1 MTELDPRFRIRAPLR
16 CDGIGRLDCA
26 ENAESGERLAVRWVP
41 LEANGAQAVKAV
53 EKLPRHPQLPR
64 VLQVGQ
70 VGTSAFVALD
80 FPEGHTLAA
89 RVEELK
95 SDDLL
100 RAAQQ
105 LADAL
110 STVHAQGVV
119 HGEISCDSILMTADG
134 RAVLWDMPLVIANRL
149 ADRRGENRLMQNL
162 TKTAPFLAPER
173 ARGEGASP
181 AADVYAL
188 GAVLCIAGG
197 APLPTAPTT
206 LGVVNLVST
215 GEWTPRVPESLP
227 AEWKTMLSRMVA
239 RNPAARP
246 TAGDVAL
253 AFARVPTPTAAAPT
267 LEMQATQLP
276 QEILDAADAL
286 MREQV
291 LALRAATTG
300 ELPVAKGELPPE
312 IVVPADREAVRIPT
326 VEFEA
331 VRDSVPVNDGVEVT
345 KSLAN
350 EVTAMSDEDLEAV
363 RTEKRLWV
371 VLAAMAAAGLVMMV
385 IALVLANRQPQVV
398 VVAPAPVEDV
408 KPAAEVINLDDELA
422 PLPKLTAQAQ

>member
-53 EKLPRHPQLPR
+53 ESLPRHPQLPKI
-64 VLQVGQ
+64 LQTGQ

-95 SDDLL
+95 TDELL

-197 APLPTAPTT
+197 APLPTAATT

-227 AEWKTMLSRMVA
+227 QEWKTMLTRMVA
-239 RNPAARP
+239 RNAAARP

-253 AFARVPTPTAAAPT
+253 AFARVPTPTASAPT

-276 QEILDAADAL
+276 REILDAADAL

-300 ELPVAKGELPPE
+300 ELPAVQGELPPE
-312 IVVPADREAVRIPT
+312 IVVPAERETVRIPT

-331 VRDSVPVNDGVEVT
+331 VRDSVPVNEGVEVT
-345 KSLAN
+345 RSLAA
-350 EVTAMSDEDLEAV
+350 EVVTVTDADIATVS
-363 RTEKRLWV
+363 TEKKLWV
-371 VLAAMAAAGLVMMV
+371 VLAAMGAASLVMLAVAM
-385 IALVLANRQPQVV
+385 VLANRPPEVV
-398 VVAPAPVEDV
+398 VVPAAPVEV
-408 KPAAEVINLDDELA
+408 AQPASLDLDDDLA
-422 PLPKLTAQAQ
+422 PLPKLTAPAQ

>member
-53 EKLPRHPQLPR
+53 ESLPRHPQLPR
-64 VLQVGQ
+64 ILQVGQ
-70 VGTSAFVALD
+70 VGASAFVALD

-95 SDDLL
+95 NDDLL

-162 TKTAPFLAPER
+162 VKTAPFLAPER

-197 APLPTAPTT
+197 APLPTSSTT

-215 GEWTPRVPESLP
+215 GEWTPRVPEALP
-227 AEWKTMLSRMVA
+227 NEWKTMLTRMVA

-253 AFARVPTPTAAAPT
+253 AFAKVPSPRASAPT
-267 LEMQATQLP
+267 LEMKATSLP

-291 LALRAATTG
+291 LALRASTTS
-300 ELPVAKGELPPE
+300 ELPAAKGELPPE
-312 IVVPADREAVRIPT
+312 IVVPESRETVRIPT

-331 VRDSVPVNDGVEVT
+331 VRDSVPVNDAIEV
-345 KSLAN
+345 SRSIAN
-350 EVTAMSDEDLEAV
+350 EVTSISDADLEAV
-363 RTEKRLWV
+363 RTEKKLWV
-371 VLAAMAAAGLVMMV
+371 VLAAMAAAALVMMV

-398 VVAPAPVEDV
+398 MAPAPVATEEV
-408 KPAAEVINLDDELA
+408 KSATINLDDELA
-422 PLPKLTAQAQ
+422 PLPKLSTTAQ